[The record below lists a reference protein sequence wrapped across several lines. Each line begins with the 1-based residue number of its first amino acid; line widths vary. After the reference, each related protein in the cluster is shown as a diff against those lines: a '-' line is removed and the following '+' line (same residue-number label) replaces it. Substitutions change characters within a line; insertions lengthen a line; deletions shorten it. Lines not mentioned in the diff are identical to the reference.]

1 MTIVGKISKSK
12 YIILIPI
19 IIFTVYLTHN
29 MRNINLEQK
38 ISEAQRLVK
47 RSPKIYDLNIQQY
60 QPYKQLKQL
69 QHKHI
74 SNLHQQQPKQQPKK
88 TTQTTIQT
96 TQTTST
102 TIQTITTSST
112 NLF

>member
-19 IIFTVYLTHN
+19 IIFIVYLTHT

-38 ISEAQRLVK
+38 ISEANRLVR
-47 RSPKIYDLNIQQY
+47 RSPKVYDLNTQQY
-60 QPYKQLKQL
+60 QSIKHLKQL

-74 SNLHQQQPKQQPKK
+74 SNLHQQQPKQPKQQK
-88 TTQTTIQT
+88 QSKGQQQLGYTTQVLTFQ
-96 TQTTST
+96 
-102 TIQTITTSST
+102 
-112 NLF
+112 